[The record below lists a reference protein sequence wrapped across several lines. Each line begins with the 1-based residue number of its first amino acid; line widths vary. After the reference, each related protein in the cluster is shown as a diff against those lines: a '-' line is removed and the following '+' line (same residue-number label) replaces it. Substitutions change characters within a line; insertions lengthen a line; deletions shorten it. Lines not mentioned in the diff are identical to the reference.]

1 MAARNCTALG
11 CKFGECQAD
20 GSCVCEPAF
29 RQTIEFDM
37 YNPRSPPDSRFAP
50 CDVLGVVPEALWGIA
65 GVLSVTGI
73 ALYVLLWRRYGGKLV
88 HRLPFV
94 VMNSMCA
101 VAGLNRALVPEA
113 VFFQAPLVTWCV
125 LNWFG
130 MCLVVLGLFLDKQ
143 LSVMGVLLDSASLQR
158 VGNVRKRLRSFLPLM
173 LLYVNVLFV
182 ASFTVVPP
190 VHRAAM
196 ARSSFFIQI
205 PFTGCMVSEVGR
217 QQIHLIPS
225 DPPVFSSAPRG
236 TRAICSR
243 SSTNASAR

>member
-20 GSCVCEPAF
+20 GSCVCEAAF

-37 YNPRSPPDSRFAP
+37 YNPRSPPDPRFAP

-73 ALYVLLWRRYGGKLV
+73 ALYLLLWRRYGGKLV

-101 VAGLNRALVPEA
+101 IAGLNRAFVPEA

-130 MCLVVLGLFLDKQ
+130 MCLVVLGLYLDKQ
-143 LSVMGVLLDSASLQR
+143 LNAMSRLLDSASLHR
-158 VGNVRKRLRSFLPLM
+158 VGIVRKRMRSFLPLS
-173 LLYVNVLFV
+173 LLFMNVFAV
-182 ASFTVVPP
+182 ATFAVVPP
-190 VHRAAM
+190 NHRTNM
-196 ARSSFFIQI
+196 ARWCLFLQI
-205 PFTGCMVSEVGR
+205 PFTGCLVRSETTCPLDFPLTPDLVR
-217 QQIHLIPS
+217 RRVVCEL
-225 DPPVFSSAPRG
+225 SA
-236 TRAICSR
+236 
-243 SSTNASAR
+243 